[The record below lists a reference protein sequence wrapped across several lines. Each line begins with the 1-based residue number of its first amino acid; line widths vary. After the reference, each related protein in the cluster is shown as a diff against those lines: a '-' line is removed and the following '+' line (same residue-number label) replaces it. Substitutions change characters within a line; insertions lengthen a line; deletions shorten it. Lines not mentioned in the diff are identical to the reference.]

1 MSSSNVEFSFDDGGA
16 VDGNTGVDDGDEMS
30 DAGRSS
36 SSLVA
41 VSSDVDGYVGVGDL
55 SDGVEEGDGVG
66 R

>member
-1 MSSSNVEFSFDDGGA
+1 MN
-16 VDGNTGVDDGDEMS
+16 

-55 SDGVEEGDGVG
+55 SDGIEEGDGVG